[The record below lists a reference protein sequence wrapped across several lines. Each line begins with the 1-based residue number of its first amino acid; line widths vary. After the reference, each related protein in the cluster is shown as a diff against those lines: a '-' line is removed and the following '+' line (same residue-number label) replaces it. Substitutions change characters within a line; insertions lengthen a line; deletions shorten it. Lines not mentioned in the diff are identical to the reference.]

1 MVCFSAVAVRTC
13 RIASADRV
21 YDLVGLRSDEAHS
34 ENRFRVL
41 LDPRAAVP
49 VPITARSN
57 SCGMSPPT
65 YEAAQQFPDEPL
77 SRASCIGGHATEP

>member
-1 MVCFSAVAVRTC
+1 MPYCQC
-13 RIASADRV
+13 KKV
-21 YDLVGLRSDEAHS
+21 YDLVGLRSDEARS

-57 SCGMSPPT
+57 CCAMGPAT
-65 YEAAQQFPDEPL
+65 YEAAQQFPDEPFP
-77 SRASCIGGHATEP
+77 RASCIGGHATEP